1 MLAFGDVCSFNNFN
15 FCAAVRCE
23 KESRAKEFD
32 LIVLTHLFVVLRRET
47 NSILALVEYRRRISR
62 VFLISNVVN
71 VGDMYLIFK
80 RTYFMGT
87 ILWTEVWVVILYI
100 MGL

>member
-23 KESRAKEFD
+23 KLNRAKEFD

-47 NSILALVEYRRRISR
+47 YSILSSVEYRRRFSR
-62 VFLISNVVN
+62 VFLFSSVVN
-71 VGDMYLIFK
+71 VGDMYLK
-80 RTYFMGT
+80 TYLFYGRKF
-87 ILWTEVWVVILYI
+87 
-100 MGL
+100 G